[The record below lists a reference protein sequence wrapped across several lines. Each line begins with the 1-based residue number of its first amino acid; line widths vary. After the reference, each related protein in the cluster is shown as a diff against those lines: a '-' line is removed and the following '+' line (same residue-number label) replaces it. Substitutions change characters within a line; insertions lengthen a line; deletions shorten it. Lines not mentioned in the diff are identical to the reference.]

1 MFTILIALILAVIFS
16 LKSQKDSIQLNK
28 YYLVKSRCDI
38 LKAILPFAI
47 VLSHLAFY
55 THNPIIQNFRYS
67 GPYVVGLFF
76 FISGHGLEY
85 KYYKNGLDF
94 SMFPNRVKK
103 LLTPLIFPIVLYL
116 FLLHWFQYDIITTLQ
131 ENFTT
136 LSLFIP
142 SWFVVVLLIL
152 NMVFYAVR
160 RYFRSN
166 TKMYAALFVLTTIFL
181 AVLYLNGID
190 GTTYVSNYAFLLGI
204 FYKNNEKN
212 TFIWLG
218 HKKNCWYLLAA
229 FLLLAVCS
237 FAYISGYPP
246 FHGFAL
252 IGVTVYVLP
261 FVFIFSFI
269 KVSINKVLLFLS
281 NISYEVYIVQGVTF
295 VLFENLIKGEYHLL
309 IVLAFV
315 LVNTLLAYISKRIT
329 LKIEKL

>member
-76 FISGHGLEY
+76 FISGYGLEY

>member
-1 MFTILIALILAVIFS
+1 
-16 LKSQKDSIQLNK
+16 
-28 YYLVKSRCDI
+28 
-38 LKAILPFAI
+38 
-47 VLSHLAFY
+47 
-55 THNPIIQNFRYS
+55 
-67 GPYVVGLFF
+67 
-76 FISGHGLEY
+76 
-85 KYYKNGLDF
+85 
-94 SMFPNRVKK
+94 MFPNRVKK

>member
-1 MFTILIALILAVIFS
+1 
-16 LKSQKDSIQLNK
+16 
-28 YYLVKSRCDI
+28 
-38 LKAILPFAI
+38 
-47 VLSHLAFY
+47 
-55 THNPIIQNFRYS
+55 
-67 GPYVVGLFF
+67 
-76 FISGHGLEY
+76 
-85 KYYKNGLDF
+85 
-94 SMFPNRVKK
+94 
-103 LLTPLIFPIVLYL
+103 
-116 FLLHWFQYDIITTLQ
+116 
-131 ENFTT
+131 
-136 LSLFIP
+136 
-142 SWFVVVLLIL
+142 
-152 NMVFYAVR
+152 
-160 RYFRSN
+160 
-166 TKMYAALFVLTTIFL
+166 MYAALFVLTTIFL

>member
-76 FISGHGLEY
+76 FISGYGLEY

-281 NISYEVYIVQGVTF
+281 NISYEVYIVQGVTL